1 MGSMCV
7 RFETFSHPL
16 GSPERGAV
24 APRSGVTEGL
34 RPTWVRGGDVI
45 RRPAQ
50 GASRTPPPT
59 AGTKHAL
66 RRERQR
72 MQLPHASQKVRGLC
86 PRYYIR
92 WTVEVTVRTVG
103 NVGAIGHAG
112 HPRQRCPG
120 NPATAAHRGRCA
132 LRAVAKRPLRH
143 MTQCMRFPRAYQW
156 CAGCAR
162 GIAYVGLWAR
172 GRRTVENVGR
182 IGHAQRL
189 RLTQPGGHTTAGR
202 RGRRPLRAA
211 AKRTLRHM
219 T

>member
-1 MGSMCV
+1 MGELRTPRRGGLPRPPGVGERKTSDARKNGARAV
-7 RFETFSHPL
+7 PAGL
-16 GSPERGAV
+16 DAWGSRRRRTHRGWRGCGRPRLTSAST
-24 APRSGVTEGL
+24 APRQSHD
-34 RPTWVRGGDVI
+34 R
-45 RRPAQ
+45 
-50 GASRTPPPT
+50 GASRTPPLT

-120 NPATAAHRGRCA
+120 NHSTVVHRGRCT
-132 LRAVAKRPLRH
+132 LRAIAKRTLRH

-162 GIAYVGLWAR
+162 GIGCVG
-172 GRRTVENVGR
+172 
-182 IGHAQRL
+182 
-189 RLTQPGGHTTAGR
+189 
-202 RGRRPLRAA
+202 
-211 AKRTLRHM
+211 
-219 T
+219 